1 MVRSDV
7 THEDV
12 RRVSMFFLRICGEDV
27 PDYRSSFHSAI
38 SMSSAAIRFVET
50 RGCVE
55 SCLEE
60 CWQRLTST
68 PLSGSVHPPKKP
80 PSQRQNAVFP

>member
-12 RRVSMFFLRICGEDV
+12 RRVLMFFSAFAGKTYLT
-27 PDYRSSFHSAI
+27 RSSLHSAI